1 MRFTSS
7 PSFTLTPGRRVC
19 VRASVCALDC
29 CTWTGRGTAEAFSSP
44 GTHAAVPPRST
55 RTGEGTVAA
64 NQTAKCAYSTDE
76 CTSRGHN
83 PQERAHCSDEDDTWR
98 GNQFTSHLPL
108 EIAYMGGSAGSVWAV
123 GGYDS
128 NRAWSVRVLWNV
140 FMKILC
146 SVGGT
151 EMREKYHNGRIGPT
165 F

>member
-7 PSFTLTPGRRVC
+7 LARPLPSFTLTPGRRVC

-55 RTGEGTVAA
+55 TTGEGTVAA

-83 PQERAHCSDEDDTWR
+83 PQGRPHCSDEDDTWR

-108 EIAYMGGSAGSVWAV
+108 EIAHMGGSAGSVWAV
-123 GGYDS
+123 GGMIVQHGLSGSYETSSCRD
-128 NRAWSVRVLWNV
+128 
-140 FMKILC
+140 
-146 SVGGT
+146 GGT
-151 EMREKYHNGRIGPT
+151 EMREKYHNRRIGPT